1 MKIFDCFQFFD
12 ENMMLDLR
20 LNILNEHVHKF
31 IIVENAF
38 MHSGLKKKPVFDIKN
53 FTKFKD
59 KIIYILVD
67 KLPPGLHDI
76 NVIKDKD
83 TRGNRIIDNTL
94 MIEHNQRNS
103 ILQGLN
109 DSHDNDLIIVSD
121 VDEIPNLEKINSN
134 NIRKKLIHFKQKMY
148 YYKFN
153 LEYTSKPWFGSKA
166 CLKKNFILPQWL
178 RDTKERKYPLW
189 RFDILFSKMK
199 YNSIQYIE
207 NGGWHFANIKSPEEI
222 EKKLNNFGHHLEYK
236 ESGLNLNDIRKMIDN
251 GKAIYDYH
259 ADMRESK
266 WSGNEKLKKI
276 LLTELPIY
284 IQKNIN
290 KYKKWID

>member
-31 IIVENAF
+31 IIVENSF
-38 MHSGLKKKPVFDIKN
+38 MHSGLEKNPVFDINN
-53 FTKFKD
+53 FSRFKD

-67 KLPPGLHDI
+67 KLPLGLHDI
-76 NVIKDKD
+76 NKIEDKN

-103 ILQGLN
+103 ISKGLHGAL
-109 DSHDNDLIIVSD
+109 DDDLIIVSD
-121 VDEIPNLEKINSN
+121 VDEIPNLRTINSN
-134 NIRKKLIHFKQKMY
+134 SINKKLIHFKQKMY
-148 YYKFN
+148 YYKLN
-153 LEYTSKPWFGSKA
+153 LEYSSKPWYGSKA
-166 CLKKNFILPQWL
+166 CLKKDFILPQWL
-178 RDTKERKYPLW
+178 RDTKERKYPIW
-189 RFDILFSKMK
+189 RLDILFSKMK

-207 NGGWHFANIKSPEEI
+207 DGGWHFANIKSPEEI

-236 ESGLNLNDIRKMIDN
+236 ESGLNLDDIKKMVSS

-259 ADMRESK
+259 ADMRSSK
-266 WSGNEKLKKI
+266 WSGKENLNKI
-276 LLTELPIY
+276 SLTELPLY
-284 IQKNIN
+284 IQKNTN
-290 KYKKWID
+290 KYKEWIA

>member
-31 IIVENAF
+31 IIVENSF
-38 MHSGLKKKPVFDIKN
+38 MHSGLEKNPVFDINN
-53 FTKFKD
+53 FSRFKD

-67 KLPPGLHDI
+67 KLPLGLHDI
-76 NVIKDKD
+76 NKIEDKN

-103 ILQGLN
+103 ILKGLHGAL
-109 DSHDNDLIIVSD
+109 DDDLIIVSD
-121 VDEIPNLEKINSN
+121 VDEIPNLRTINSN
-134 NIRKKLIHFKQKMY
+134 SINKKLIHFKQKMY
-148 YYKFN
+148 YYKLN
-153 LEYTSKPWFGSKA
+153 LEYSSKPWYGSKA
-166 CLKKNFILPQWL
+166 CLKKDFILPQWL
-178 RDTKERKYPLW
+178 RDTKERKYPIW
-189 RFDILFSKMK
+189 RLDILFSKMK

-207 NGGWHFANIKSPEEI
+207 DGGWHFANIKSPEEI

-236 ESGLNLNDIRKMIDN
+236 ESGLNLDDIKKMVSS

-259 ADMRESK
+259 ADMRSSK
-266 WSGNEKLKKI
+266 WSGKENLNKI
-276 LLTELPIY
+276 SLTELPLY
-284 IQKNIN
+284 IQKNTN
-290 KYKKWID
+290 KYKEWIA

>member
-31 IIVENAF
+31 IIVENSF
-38 MHSGLKKKPVFDIKN
+38 MHSGLEKNPVFDINN
-53 FTKFKD
+53 FSRFKD

-67 KLPPGLHDI
+67 KLPLGLHDI
-76 NVIKDKD
+76 NKIEAKN

-103 ILQGLN
+103 ILKGLHGAL
-109 DSHDNDLIIVSD
+109 DDDLIIVSD
-121 VDEIPNLEKINSN
+121 VDEIPNLRTINSN
-134 NIRKKLIHFKQKMY
+134 SINKKLIHFKQKMY
-148 YYKFN
+148 YYKLN
-153 LEYTSKPWFGSKA
+153 LEYSSKPWYGSKA
-166 CLKKNFILPQWL
+166 CLKKDFILPQWL
-178 RDTKERKYPLW
+178 RDTKERKYPIW
-189 RFDILFSKMK
+189 RLDILFSKMK

-207 NGGWHFANIKSPEEI
+207 DGGWHFANIKSPEEI

-236 ESGLNLNDIRKMIDN
+236 ESGLNLDDIKKMVSS

-259 ADMRESK
+259 ADMRSSK
-266 WSGNEKLKKI
+266 WSGKENLNKI
-276 LLTELPIY
+276 SLTELPLY
-284 IQKNIN
+284 IQKNTN
-290 KYKKWID
+290 KYKEWIT

>member
-31 IIVENAF
+31 IIVENSF
-38 MHSGLKKKPVFDIKN
+38 MHSGLEKNPVFDINN
-53 FTKFKD
+53 FSRFKD

-67 KLPPGLHDI
+67 KLPLGLHDI
-76 NVIKDKD
+76 NKIEDKN

-103 ILQGLN
+103 ILKGLHGAL
-109 DSHDNDLIIVSD
+109 DDDLIIVSD
-121 VDEIPNLEKINSN
+121 VDEIPNLRTINSN
-134 NIRKKLIHFKQKMY
+134 SINKKLIHFKQKMY
-148 YYKFN
+148 YYKLN
-153 LEYTSKPWFGSKA
+153 LEYSSKPWYGSKA
-166 CLKKNFILPQWL
+166 CLKKDFILPQWL
-178 RDTKERKYPLW
+178 RDTKERKYPIW
-189 RFDILFSKMK
+189 RLDILFSKMK

-207 NGGWHFANIKSPEEI
+207 DGGWHFANIKSPEEI

-236 ESGLNLNDIRKMIDN
+236 ESGLNLDDIKKMVSS

-259 ADMRESK
+259 ADMRSSK
-266 WSGNEKLKKI
+266 WSGKENLNKI
-276 LLTELPIY
+276 SLTELPLY
-284 IQKNIN
+284 IQKNTN
-290 KYKKWID
+290 KYKEWIT